1 MPEVIEWAVIVD
13 STEEFA
19 REDFMAH
26 LAHPSLSRR
35 RLLHGTALAG
45 AAASL
50 STWPHTAL
58 AQSTPEPRPTPV
70 PVQLTRDVVY
80 GEVDGTPLLLNITQP
95 AEREA
100 VRPAVVLFHGGGLV
114 YGSRADV
121 LEPTAKLARAGY
133 VTFNVDYRLFNEIN
147 GANPWP
153 AQLDDAQR
161 AVRWV
166 RANAAT
172 YGVDPERV
180 AAYGHSSG
188 GTLAAA
194 LGVRETRDDSDPA
207 LAGIS
212 SRVNCVVDLS
222 GDMDLTIPYPDAM
235 WTEINAAMLGGT
247 PEEVPEVYRDA
258 SPLYQVDAESAP
270 FLVLHGAEDTD
281 TPVEHSRRLVA
292 ALQAA
297 NVEVIYGQ
305 FPKAGHLDIAP
316 WAFSGPWVLTFLGLH
331 LQPEH

>member
-1 MPEVIEWAVIVD
+1 LAKI
-13 STEEFA
+13 EEFA
-19 REDFMAH
+19 REDLMSQSVR
-26 LAHPSLSRR
+26 LSLSRR
-35 RLLHGTALAG
+35 RLLHGTAAG
-45 AAASL
+45 VAASL
-50 STWPHTAL
+50 SQRHDPAF
-58 AQSTPEPRPTPV
+58 AQSTPQAHITP
-70 PVQLTRDVVY
+70 PEVQRTHDVVY
-80 GEVDGTPLLLNITQP
+80 GEVDDTPLLLDVMQLA

-100 VRPAVVLFHGGGLV
+100 PRPAVVLFHGGGLV
-114 YGSRADV
+114 YGSRSDV
-121 LEPTAKLARAGY
+121 FEPLGKLVQAGY
-133 VTFNVDYRLFNEIN
+133 VTFNVEYRLFNEST

-172 YGVDPERV
+172 YGVEPKRV

-222 GDMDLTIPYPDAM
+222 GDVDLTIPYPDAF
-235 WTEINAAMLGGT
+235 TNQINAAMLGGT
-247 PEEVPEVYRDA
+247 VEEVPEAYRDA
-258 SPLYQVDAESAP
+258 SPLFQVDAESVP
-270 FLVLHGAEDTD
+270 FLVIHGAKDD
-281 TPVEHSRRLVA
+281 AVPVEHSQRLVA

-297 NVEVIYGQ
+297 DVEVIYGQ
-305 FPKAGHLDIAP
+305 FPNAGHLDTASWAFNGP
-316 WAFSGPWVLTFLGLH
+316 WALTFLGMHLH
-331 LQPEH
+331 PEN

>member
-1 MPEVIEWAVIVD
+1 MAVQR
-13 STEEFA
+13 T
-19 REDFMAH
+19 H
-26 LAHPSLSRR
+26 
-35 RLLHGTALAG
+35 
-45 AAASL
+45 
-50 STWPHTAL
+50 
-58 AQSTPEPRPTPV
+58 
-70 PVQLTRDVVY
+70 DVVY
-80 GEVDGTPLLLNITQP
+80 GEVAGTPLLLDVMQL
-95 AEREA
+95 ASEREA
-100 VRPAVVLFHGGGLV
+100 PRPAIVLFHGGGLV
-114 YGSRADV
+114 YGSRSDV
-121 LEPTAKLARAGY
+121 FEPLGKLVQAGY
-133 VTFNVDYRLFNEIN
+133 VTFNVEYRLFNEIT

-222 GDMDLTIPYPDAM
+222 GDMDLTIPYPDPM

-247 PEEVPEVYRDA
+247 PEEVPGAYRDA

-297 NVEVIYGQ
+297 DVEVIYGQ
-305 FPKAGHLDIAP
+305 FPGGGHLYTAP

-331 LQPEH
+331 LRPEH

>member
-1 MPEVIEWAVIVD
+1 MSQSV
-13 STEEFA
+13 
-19 REDFMAH
+19 R
-26 LAHPSLSRR
+26 LSLSRR

-45 AAASL
+45 AAASF
-50 STWPHTAL
+50 SPWPRAAL
-58 AQSTPEPRPTPV
+58 AQGTPEARPTPAAV
-70 PVQLTRDVVY
+70 EQTREVVY
-80 GEVDGTPLLLNITQP
+80 GEVDDTPLLLDVMQLA

-100 VRPAVVLFHGGGLV
+100 PRPAVVLFHGGGLIF
-114 YGSRADV
+114 GSRSDV
-121 LEPTAKLARAGY
+121 FEPFARLAQAGY
-133 VTFNVDYRLFNEIN
+133 VTFSVDYRLFNEST

-222 GDMDLTIPYPDAM
+222 GDVDLTIPYPDAM
-235 WTEINAAMLGGT
+235 WTEINATMLGGT
-247 PEEVPEVYRDA
+247 PEEVPEAYRDA
-258 SPLYQVDAESAP
+258 SPLFQVDEQSAP
-270 FLVLHGAEDTD
+270 FLVLHGAEDTE

-297 NVEVIYGQ
+297 DVEVIYGQ
-305 FPKAGHLDIAP
+305 FPDAGHLYTAP
-316 WAFSGPWVLTFLGLH
+316 WAFSGPWVLAFLGLH
-331 LQPEH
+331 LHPEH

>member
-1 MPEVIEWAVIVD
+1 L
-13 STEEFA
+13 A
-19 REDFMAH
+19 R

-35 RLLHGTALAG
+35 RLLHGSAFAG

-50 STWPHTAL
+50 STWPGPVL
-58 AQSTPEPRPTPV
+58 AQSTPEARPTPV
-70 PVQLTRDVVY
+70 PVQQTRDVVY

-100 VRPAVVLFHGGGLV
+100 VCPAVLVFHGGGLV
-114 YGSRADV
+114 FGSRADV
-121 LEPTAKLARAGY
+121 LEPAAKLARAGY
-133 VTFNVDYRLFNEIN
+133 VTFNVEYRLFNEIN

-180 AAYGHSSG
+180 ASYGHSSG

-194 LGVRETRDDSDPA
+194 LGVRETRDDADPK

-212 SRVNCVVDLS
+212 SRVTCVVDLS
-222 GDMDLTIPYPDAM
+222 GDTDLTIPYPDPM
-235 WTEINAAMLGGT
+235 WTEINAAMMGGT
-247 PEEVPEVYRDA
+247 PEEVPEAYRDA
-258 SPLYQVDAESAP
+258 SPFYQVDAKSAP

-297 NVEVIYGQ
+297 DVEVIYGQ
-305 FPKAGHLDIAP
+305 FPGAGHLYTAP
-316 WAFSGPWVLTFLGLH
+316 WSFSGPWVLAFLGLH
-331 LQPEH
+331 LHPER